1 MEIDARTTKLPAVL
15 RTRVC
20 VVGGGI
26 AGIVLAHRL
35 RAQRVDVLLLEA
47 GGRTRG
53 ESPADPVDGDAA
65 FTARI
70 HEGTRADRT
79 FAFGG
84 SSLRWG
90 GQLLALDPLAA
101 RGWPVEAEALRRFT
115 AEAEQLLQ
123 VDGLPYEAAAFFAA
137 IQRPMPSLLQGWS
150 AVEPRVSK
158 WMSFSERNLAAT
170 LGQQLLRDTG
180 AQVVLGARAVSIEL
194 DRGGERVCGIEARTE
209 QGEPLRIE
217 ADAFVL
223 AAGTVETARLLLAS
237 RGVHRDGVGN
247 AHDQVGRGLHDHLT
261 LPVAT
266 LQGDGR
272 ALLLEQ
278 LRPWVTKAPRGHV
291 LHSLKLIAGAEL
303 RERLGLLPVLAH
315 MTIEEP
321 ADRGV
326 ALLRRTLLSRQQQM
340 EMASVSRSLAQAPG
354 AMLDAARLAWQ
365 AQVRGRRYV
374 SPQAR
379 VQLYVN
385 TAQECRAASRIRLS
399 EQLDRLG
406 VPLPCVDWDVTERE
420 AATLRSFTRW
430 LRERLQASG
439 VRGLQWEAA
448 LLQEGPA
455 LRQLDDARHAMGGA
469 RMGLD
474 PKTSV
479 VDPTLHVHG
488 VKNLAVAGLAVM
500 PDGAAHLPTL
510 TMVALTLQL
519 ADRLAQ
525 QHGASR

>member
-1 MEIDARTTKLPAVL
+1 MEIDARSRNLPAVM

-35 RAQRVDVLLLEA
+35 RGQRVDVLLLEA
-47 GGRTRG
+47 GGRSRADNAA
-53 ESPADPVDGDAA
+53 ESIDDNAMFAA
-65 FTARI
+65 QV
-70 HEGTRADRT
+70 HEGTRSGRT

-90 GQLLALDPLAA
+90 GQLLALDPQDA
-101 RGWPVEAEALRRFT
+101 RDWPVDAAALRQFT
-115 AEAEQLLQ
+115 AEAERLLQ
-123 VDGLPYEAAAFFAA
+123 VDALPYDAAAFFAA
-137 IQRPMPSLLQGWS
+137 TKRPMPTLLQGWN
-150 AVEPRVSK
+150 AIEARLSK
-158 WMSFSERNLAAT
+158 WMPFSERNLAAT
-170 LGQQLLRDTG
+170 LGQQLLRDAG
-180 AQVVLGARAVSIEL
+180 AQKVLGARAVEVVL
-194 DRGGERVCGIEARTE
+194 DRDGTRVCAIEARTE
-209 QGEPLRIE
+209 DGEPLRVE

-223 AAGTVETARLLLAS
+223 AAGTVETTRLLLAS
-237 RGVHRDGVGN
+237 RGVHAEGIGN
-247 AHDQVGRGLHDHLT
+247 QHGQVGRGLHDHIT

-266 LQGDGR
+266 VQGDGR

-278 LRPWVTKAPRGHV
+278 LRPWATNGPRGRV
-291 LHSLKLIAGAEL
+291 LHSMKLIAGEEL
-303 RERLGLLPVLAH
+303 RARLGLLPVLAH

-321 ADRGV
+321 EDRGV
-326 ALLRRTLLSRQQQM
+326 ALLRNLLRSRQQQG
-340 EMASVSRSLAQAPG
+340 RSLLPLSLQQLPVAA
-354 AMLDAARLAWQ
+354 LDAARLAWQ

-374 SPQAR
+374 SPHAR

-385 TAQECRAASRIRLS
+385 AAQECSAASRIRLS
-399 EQLDRLG
+399 ERVDRFG
-406 VPLPCVDWDVTERE
+406 MPLACVEWSVSARE
-420 AATLRSFTRW
+420 AATLRGFTRW

-439 VRGLQWEAA
+439 VRGLQWERA
-448 LLQEGPA
+448 LLQDELA
-455 LRQLDDARHAMGGA
+455 LPQLDDARHAMGGV
-469 RMGLD
+469 RMGID
-474 PKTSV
+474 PKNSV

-488 VKNLAVAGLAVM
+488 VQNLAVAGLSVL